1 MNLRQLLS
9 TFWPAGQQL
18 NQLFVDDRQRVAIL
32 LLPIF
37 SLFTVIAGGFVLITP
52 WLYPTPQ
59 IPLVA
64 ALIMTAVFGGGA
76 WLVQRGAIYLAGGVV
91 CGVLWL
97 VITLVALCSGG
108 VQSSA
113 VLHYIMVMLLAEISF
128 GRRGAIGAMAA
139 TTATI
144 GLLWLLEVS
153 GHLPVGSLLTTPLAY
168 AFMLLAILLLTGIIL
183 VIVDIQLSA
192 AFLAVQQEINE
203 RSRTEQRLRM
213 ALLAARAGAW
223 EWDAPSRT
231 VRWSPENYPLLGLN
245 PQTDTLTFRR
255 WREQVHAE
263 DRAALQAAIDRSIQ
277 QHAEF
282 EIEFRV
288 VLPDGTLRWLRG
300 IGQPMIN
307 AEGALQGMYGL
318 QIDVTAHK
326 TMEAELRRSEL
337 YYRSL
342 VNDLPAMVCRFQSDG
357 TLTFVNDLYCQLFQ
371 RTRDE
376 LIGFNFYDLI
386 PPPQRALVAEGIA
399 QLSPTQP
406 VMEHEHEVLHPDGS
420 IGWQRWVNR
429 LLLDERGQPVE
440 YQALGMDITARKR
453 AELERERLITELE
466 ARNAELE
473 QFTYTV
479 SHDLKSPLIT
489 IKGFASYIERDLAAG
504 KLERIPSDLQRII
517 SAADR
522 MYQLLE
528 DLLHLSRAGRQL
540 NPPERIGLGLLIS
553 EAAAAVSGRLAERN
567 VYLHLP
573 PNLPEI
579 YGDRTRL
586 REVFQNLIDNAAKF
600 MGGQPNPQ
608 IWIEARA
615 ADDPHFVLVSVRD
628 NGIGID
634 PRYTQRIFGLFE
646 RLEQR
651 VEGTGIGLTLVR
663 RIVEAHGG
671 KIWVESE
678 GLGSG
683 STFYLTLPTALQ
695 TSAPAERIN
704 SHESKH

>member
-18 NQLFVDDRQRVAIL
+18 NHLFADERQRIAIF
-32 LLPIF
+32 LLPVF
-37 SLFTVIAGGFVLITP
+37 SFLAVVAGGFALITP

-59 IPLVA
+59 IPLA
-64 ALIMTAVFGGGA
+64 AAIIMTAVFGGGA
-76 WLVQRGAIYLAGGVV
+76 WLVQRGAIQLAGRMV

-97 VITLVALCSGG
+97 VITVAVLFTGG
-108 VQSSA
+108 MRSSA
-113 VLHYIMVMLLAEISF
+113 ILHYVIVVLLAGLSF
-128 GRRGAIGAMAA
+128 GRRGAIAAVAASGAA
-139 TTATI
+139 I
-144 GLLWLLEVS
+144 SLIWWIEQS
-153 GHLPVGSLLTTPLAY
+153 GRLPEGSLLSIPLGY
-168 AFMLLAILLLTGIIL
+168 ALMLLAILLLTGIIL

-192 AFLAVQQEINE
+192 AFLAVQKEITE
-203 RSRTEQRLRM
+203 RSRAEQRLRM
-213 ALLAARAGAW
+213 ALLAAHAGAW
-223 EWDAPSRT
+223 EWEAAART

-245 PQTDTLTFRR
+245 PDRDILTFRR
-255 WREQVHAE
+255 WREQVYAE
-263 DRAALQAAIDRSIQ
+263 DRAALQAAIDRSVKE
-277 QHAEF
+277 HADLDV
-282 EIEFRV
+282 EFRV
-288 VLPDGTLRWLRG
+288 VLPNGSLRWLRG
-300 IGQPMIN
+300 IGQPVID

-318 QIDVTAHK
+318 QIDVTARK
-326 TMEAELRRSEL
+326 TIEAELRRSEL

-342 VNDLPAMVCRFQSDG
+342 VNDLPAMVCRFQPDG
-357 TLTFVNDLYCQLFQ
+357 TLTFVNDLYCQTFQ

-376 LIGFNFYDLI
+376 LIGFNFYELI

-399 QLSPTQP
+399 KLSPTQP
-406 VMEHEHEVLHPDGS
+406 VMEQEHEVLHPDGS

-429 LLLDERGQPVE
+429 LLLDDQGQLVE

-489 IKGFASYIERDLAAG
+489 IKGFASYIERDLATG
-504 KLERIPSDLQRII
+504 KIERIPSDLQRII

-553 EAAAAVSGRLAERN
+553 EAAAGVSGRLAERN

-579 YGDRTRL
+579 YVDRTRL

-600 MGGQPNPQ
+600 MGDQPSPQ

-615 ADDPHFVLVSVRD
+615 DDNPQFVLVSVRD
-628 NGIGID
+628 NGVGID
-634 PRYTQRIFGLFE
+634 PRHTQRIFSLFE
-646 RLEQR
+646 RLDQR

-678 GLGSG
+678 GLGRG
-683 STFYLTLPTALQ
+683 STFYLTLPTALP
-695 TSAPAERIN
+695 T
-704 SHESKH
+704 

>member
-9 TFWPAGQQL
+9 TFWPVGQQL
-18 NQLFVDDRQRVAIL
+18 NQLFADDRQRVAIF

-37 SLFTVIAGGFVLITP
+37 SFLTVIAGGFALITP

-76 WLVQRGAIYLAGGVV
+76 WLVQRGAIYLAGGMV
-91 CGVLWL
+91 CVVLWL
-97 VITLVALCSGG
+97 VITVAVLFTGG
-108 VQSSA
+108 LRSSA
-113 VLHYIMVMLLAEISF
+113 VLHYVIVVLLAGLSF
-128 GRRGAIGAMAA
+128 GRKGAIVSV
-139 TTATI
+139 TANSLTI
-144 GLLWLLEVS
+144 GALWFWETA
-153 GHLPVGSLLTTPLAY
+153 GWLPLGSLLTTPLAH
-168 AFMLLAILLLTGIIL
+168 ALMILAILVLTGVIL

-192 AFLAVQQEINE
+192 AFMATQAEIAE
-203 RSRTEQRLRM
+203 RTRAEQRLRL

-231 VRWSPENYPLLGLN
+231 VRWSLENYPLLGLN

-255 WREQVHAE
+255 WREQVYAE
-263 DRAALQAAIDRSIQ
+263 DRADLQAAIDRSVKE
-277 QHAEF
+277 HAEF
-282 EIEFRV
+282 EVEFRV
-288 VLPDGTLRWLRG
+288 VLPDGSLRWLRG
-300 IGQPMIN
+300 IGQPVVR
-307 AEGALQGMYGL
+307 ADGTLQGMYGL
-318 QIDVTAHK
+318 QIDVTARK

-342 VNDLPAMVCRFQSDG
+342 VNDLPAMVCRFQPDG
-357 TLTFVNDLYCQLFQ
+357 TLTFVNDLYCQTFQ

-376 LIGFNFYDLI
+376 LIGFNFYELI

-399 QLSPTQP
+399 KLSPTQP

-429 LLLDERGQPVE
+429 LLLDEQGQPVE

-453 AELERERLITELE
+453 AELEREQLIAELE

-600 MGGQPNPQ
+600 MGNQPNPQ

-634 PRYTQRIFGLFE
+634 PRHIQRIFGLFE
-646 RLEQR
+646 RLDQR

-671 KIWVESE
+671 KIWAESA

-683 STFYLTLPTALQ
+683 STFYLTLPTALP
-695 TSAPAERIN
+695 T
-704 SHESKH
+704 

>member
-9 TFWPAGQQL
+9 TFWPVGQQL
-18 NQLFVDDRQRVAIL
+18 NQLFADDRQRVAIF

-37 SLFTVIAGGFVLITP
+37 SFLTVIAGGFALITP

-76 WLVQRGAIYLAGGVV
+76 WLVQRGAIYLAGGMV
-91 CGVLWL
+91 CVVLWL
-97 VITLVALCSGG
+97 VITVAVLFTGG
-108 VQSSA
+108 LRSSA
-113 VLHYIMVMLLAEISF
+113 VLHYVIVVLLAGLSF
-128 GRRGAIGAMAA
+128 GRKGAIVSV
-139 TTATI
+139 TANSLTI
-144 GLLWLLEVS
+144 GALWVWETA
-153 GHLPVGSLLTTPLAY
+153 GWLPLGSLLTTPLAY
-168 AFMLLAILLLTGIIL
+168 ALMILAILVLTGVIL

-192 AFLAVQQEINE
+192 AFMATQAEIAE
-203 RSRTEQRLRM
+203 RTRAEQRLRL

-231 VRWSPENYPLLGLN
+231 VRWSLENYPLLGLN

-255 WREQVHAE
+255 WREQVYAE
-263 DRAALQAAIDRSIQ
+263 DRADLQAAIDRSVKE
-277 QHAEF
+277 HAEF
-282 EIEFRV
+282 EVEFRV
-288 VLPDGTLRWLRG
+288 VLPDGSLRWLRG
-300 IGQPMIN
+300 IGQPVVR
-307 AEGALQGMYGL
+307 ADGTLQGMYGL
-318 QIDVTAHK
+318 QIDVTARK

-342 VNDLPAMVCRFQSDG
+342 VNDLPAMVCRFQPDG
-357 TLTFVNDLYCQLFQ
+357 TLTFVNDLYCQTFQ

-376 LIGFNFYDLI
+376 LIGFNFYELI

-399 QLSPTQP
+399 KLSPTQP

-429 LLLDERGQPVE
+429 LLLDEQGQPVE

-453 AELERERLITELE
+453 AELEREQLIAELE

-489 IKGFASYIERDLAAG
+489 IKGFASYIERDLATG

-600 MGGQPNPQ
+600 MGNQPNPQ

-634 PRYTQRIFGLFE
+634 PRHIQRIFGLFE
-646 RLEQR
+646 RLDQR

-671 KIWVESE
+671 KIWAESA

-683 STFYLTLPTALQ
+683 STFYLTLPTALP
-695 TSAPAERIN
+695 T
-704 SHESKH
+704 

>member
-1 MNLRQLLS
+1 M
-9 TFWPAGQQL
+9 
-18 NQLFVDDRQRVAIL
+18 
-32 LLPIF
+32 
-37 SLFTVIAGGFVLITP
+37 
-52 WLYPTPQ
+52 
-59 IPLVA
+59 
-64 ALIMTAVFGGGA
+64 
-76 WLVQRGAIYLAGGVV
+76 QRGAIYLAGGMV
-91 CGVLWL
+91 CVVLWL
-97 VITLVALCSGG
+97 VITVAVLFTGG
-108 VQSSA
+108 LRSSA
-113 VLHYIMVMLLAEISF
+113 VLHYVIVVLLAGLSF
-128 GRRGAIGAMAA
+128 GRKGAIVSV
-139 TTATI
+139 TANSLTI
-144 GLLWLLEVS
+144 GALWVWETA
-153 GHLPVGSLLTTPLAY
+153 GWLPLGSLLTTPLAY
-168 AFMLLAILLLTGIIL
+168 ALMILAILVLTGVIL

-192 AFLAVQQEINE
+192 AFMATQAEIAE
-203 RSRTEQRLRM
+203 RTRAEQRLRL

-231 VRWSPENYPLLGLN
+231 VRWSLENYPLLGLN

-255 WREQVHAE
+255 WREQVYAE
-263 DRAALQAAIDRSIQ
+263 DRADLQAAIDRSVKE
-277 QHAEF
+277 HAEF
-282 EIEFRV
+282 EVEFRV
-288 VLPDGTLRWLRG
+288 VLPDGSLRWLRG
-300 IGQPMIN
+300 IGQPVVR
-307 AEGALQGMYGL
+307 ADGTLQGMYGL
-318 QIDVTAHK
+318 QIDVTARK

-342 VNDLPAMVCRFQSDG
+342 VNDLPAMVCRFQPDG
-357 TLTFVNDLYCQLFQ
+357 TLTFVNDLYCQTFQ

-376 LIGFNFYDLI
+376 LIGFNFYELI

-399 QLSPTQP
+399 KLSPTQP

-429 LLLDERGQPVE
+429 LLLDEQGQPVE

-453 AELERERLITELE
+453 AELEREQLIAELE

-489 IKGFASYIERDLAAG
+489 IKGFASYIERDLATG

-540 NPPERIGLGLLIS
+540 NPPEQIGLGLLIS

-600 MGGQPNPQ
+600 MGNQPNPQ

-634 PRYTQRIFGLFE
+634 PRHIQRIFGLFE
-646 RLEQR
+646 RLDQR

-671 KIWVESE
+671 KIWAESA

-683 STFYLTLPTALQ
+683 STFYLTLPTALP
-695 TSAPAERIN
+695 T
-704 SHESKH
+704 

>member
-9 TFWPAGQQL
+9 TFWPVGQQL
-18 NQLFVDDRQRVAIL
+18 NQLFADDRQRVAIF

-37 SLFTVIAGGFVLITP
+37 SFLTVIAGGFALITP

-64 ALIMTAVFGGGA
+64 ALVMTVVFGGGA
-76 WLVQRGAIYLAGGVV
+76 WLVQRGAIYLAGGMV
-91 CGVLWL
+91 CVVLWL
-97 VITLVALCSGG
+97 VITVAVLFTGG
-108 VQSSA
+108 VRSSA
-113 VLHYIMVMLLAEISF
+113 VLHYVIVVLLAGLSF
-128 GRRGAIGAMAA
+128 GRKGAIVSV
-139 TTATI
+139 TANSLTI
-144 GLLWLLEVS
+144 GALWFWETA
-153 GHLPVGSLLTTPLAY
+153 GWLPLGSLLTTPLAH
-168 AFMLLAILLLTGIIL
+168 ALMILAILVLTGVIL
-183 VIVDIQLSA
+183 VIVDMQLSA
-192 AFLAVQQEINE
+192 AFMATQAEIAE
-203 RSRTEQRLRM
+203 RTRAEQRLRL

-231 VRWSPENYPLLGLN
+231 VRWSLENYPLLGLN

-255 WREQVHAE
+255 WREQVYAE
-263 DRAALQAAIDRSIQ
+263 DRADLQAAIDRSVKE
-277 QHAEF
+277 HAEF
-282 EIEFRV
+282 EVEFRV
-288 VLPDGTLRWLRG
+288 VLPDGSLRWLRG
-300 IGQPMIN
+300 IGQPVVR
-307 AEGALQGMYGL
+307 ADGTLQGMYGL
-318 QIDVTAHK
+318 QIDVTARK

-342 VNDLPAMVCRFQSDG
+342 VNDLPAMVCRFQPDG
-357 TLTFVNDLYCQLFQ
+357 TLTFVNDLYCQTFQ

-376 LIGFNFYDLI
+376 LIGFNFYELI

-399 QLSPTQP
+399 KLSPTQP

-429 LLLDERGQPVE
+429 LLLDEQGQPVE

-453 AELERERLITELE
+453 AELEREQLIAELE

-489 IKGFASYIERDLAAG
+489 IKGFASYIERDLATG

-600 MGGQPNPQ
+600 MGNQPNPQ

-634 PRYTQRIFGLFE
+634 PRHIQRIFGLFE
-646 RLEQR
+646 RLDQR

-671 KIWVESE
+671 KIWAESA

-683 STFYLTLPTALQ
+683 STFYLTLPTALP
-695 TSAPAERIN
+695 T
-704 SHESKH
+704 

>member
-9 TFWPAGQQL
+9 TFWPVVQQL
-18 NQLFVDDRQRVAIL
+18 NQLFADDRQRVAIF

-37 SLFTVIAGGFVLITP
+37 SFLTVIAGGFALITP

-76 WLVQRGAIYLAGGVV
+76 WLVQRGAIYLAGGMV
-91 CGVLWL
+91 CVVLWL
-97 VITLVALCSGG
+97 VITVAVLFTGG
-108 VQSSA
+108 LRSSA
-113 VLHYIMVMLLAEISF
+113 VLHYVIVVLLAGLSF
-128 GRRGAIGAMAA
+128 GRKGAIVSV
-139 TTATI
+139 TANSLTI
-144 GLLWLLEVS
+144 GALWVWETA
-153 GHLPVGSLLTTPLAY
+153 GWLPLGSLLTTPLAY
-168 AFMLLAILLLTGIIL
+168 ALMILAILVLTGVIL

-192 AFLAVQQEINE
+192 AFMATQAEIAE
-203 RSRTEQRLRM
+203 RTRAEQRLRL

-231 VRWSPENYPLLGLN
+231 VRWSLENYPLLGLN

-255 WREQVHAE
+255 WREQVYAE
-263 DRAALQAAIDRSIQ
+263 DRADLQAAIDRSVKE
-277 QHAEF
+277 HAEF
-282 EIEFRV
+282 EVEFRV
-288 VLPDGTLRWLRG
+288 VLPDGSLRWLRG
-300 IGQPMIN
+300 IGQPVVR
-307 AEGALQGMYGL
+307 ADGTLQGMYGL
-318 QIDVTAHK
+318 QIDVTARK

-342 VNDLPAMVCRFQSDG
+342 VNDLPAMVCRFQPDG
-357 TLTFVNDLYCQLFQ
+357 TLTFVNDLYCQTFQ

-376 LIGFNFYDLI
+376 LIGFNFYELI

-399 QLSPTQP
+399 KLSPTQP

-429 LLLDERGQPVE
+429 LLLDEQGQPVE

-453 AELERERLITELE
+453 AELEREQLIAELE

-489 IKGFASYIERDLAAG
+489 IKGFASYIERDLATG

-600 MGGQPNPQ
+600 MGNQPNPQ

-634 PRYTQRIFGLFE
+634 PRHIQRIFGLFE
-646 RLEQR
+646 RLDQR

-671 KIWVESE
+671 KIWAESA

-683 STFYLTLPTALQ
+683 STFYLTLPTALP
-695 TSAPAERIN
+695 T
-704 SHESKH
+704 

>member
-18 NQLFVDDRQRVAIL
+18 NQLFADDRQRLAIF
-32 LLPIF
+32 LLPVF
-37 SLFTVIAGGFVLITP
+37 SFLAVIAGGFALIAP

-59 IPLVA
+59 IPLA
-64 ALIMTAVFGGGA
+64 AAIIMTAVFGGGA
-76 WLVQRGAIYLAGGVV
+76 WLVQRGAIHLAGGMV

-97 VITLVALCSGG
+97 VITVAVLFTGG
-108 VQSSA
+108 VRSSA
-113 VLHYIMVMLLAEISF
+113 ILHYVIVVLLAGLSF
-128 GRRGAIGAMAA
+128 GRKGAIAA
-139 TTATI
+139 VAANSLTI
-144 GLLWLLEVS
+144 SALWVWEAA
-153 GHLPVGSLLTTPLAY
+153 GWLPPGSLLTTPLTY
-168 AFMLLAILLLTGIIL
+168 ALMVLAILALTGVIL

-192 AFLAVQQEINE
+192 AFSAAQMEITE
-203 RSRTEQRLRM
+203 RTRAEQRLRL

-223 EWDAPSRT
+223 EWEAATRT
-231 VRWSPENYPLLGLN
+231 MRWSPENYPLLGLH
-245 PQTDTLTFRR
+245 PDRDKLTLRR
-255 WREQVHAE
+255 WREQVYAD
-263 DRAALQAAIDRSIQ
+263 DRAALQAAIDHSIKE
-277 QHAEF
+277 HADF
-282 EIEFRV
+282 DVEFRV
-288 VLPDGTLRWLRG
+288 VLPDGSLRWLRG
-300 IGQPMIN
+300 IGQPVID
-307 AEGALQGMYGL
+307 AEGALHGMYGL
-318 QIDVTAHK
+318 QIDITARK
-326 TMEAELRRSEL
+326 TIEAELRRSEL

-342 VNDLPAMVCRFQSDG
+342 VNDLPAMVCRFQPDG
-357 TLTFVNDLYCQLFQ
+357 TLTFVNDLYCQTFQ

-376 LIGFNFYDLI
+376 LIGFNFYELI

-399 QLSPTQP
+399 KLSPTQP
-406 VMEHEHEVLHPDGS
+406 VMEQEHEVLHPDGS
-420 IGWQRWVNR
+420 IGWQHWVNR
-429 LLLDERGQPVE
+429 LLLDDQGQPVE

-453 AELERERLITELE
+453 AELERERLIAELE

-489 IKGFASYIERDLAAG
+489 IKGFASYIERDLATG
-504 KLERIPSDLQRII
+504 KIERIPSDLQRII
-517 SAADR
+517 AAADR

-528 DLLHLSRAGRQL
+528 DLLHLSRAGRQI

-553 EAAAAVSGRLAERN
+553 EAAAGVSGRLAERN

-600 MGGQPNPQ
+600 MGDQPSPQ

-615 ADDPHFVLVSVRD
+615 ADDPQFVLVSVRD
-628 NGIGID
+628 NGVGID
-634 PRYTQRIFGLFE
+634 PRHTQRIFGLFE
-646 RLEQR
+646 RLDQR

-678 GLGSG
+678 GLGRG
-683 STFYLTLPTALQ
+683 STFYLTLPTALP
-695 TSAPAERIN
+695 T
-704 SHESKH
+704 

>member
-9 TFWPAGQQL
+9 TFWPVGQQL
-18 NQLFVDDRQRVAIL
+18 NQLFADDRQRVAIF

-37 SLFTVIAGGFVLITP
+37 SFLTVIAGGFALITP

-76 WLVQRGAIYLAGGVV
+76 WLVQRGAIYLAGGMV
-91 CGVLWL
+91 CVVLWL
-97 VITLVALCSGG
+97 VITVAVLFTGG
-108 VQSSA
+108 LRSSA
-113 VLHYIMVMLLAEISF
+113 VLHYVIVVLLAGLSF
-128 GRRGAIGAMAA
+128 GRKGAIVSV
-139 TTATI
+139 TANSLTI
-144 GLLWLLEVS
+144 GALWVWETA
-153 GHLPVGSLLTTPLAY
+153 GWLPLGSLLTTPLAH
-168 AFMLLAILLLTGIIL
+168 ALMILAILVLTGVIL

-192 AFLAVQQEINE
+192 AFMATQAEIAE
-203 RSRTEQRLRM
+203 RTRAEQRLRL

-231 VRWSPENYPLLGLN
+231 VRWSLENYPLLGLN

-255 WREQVHAE
+255 WREQVYAE
-263 DRAALQAAIDRSIQ
+263 DRADLQAAIDRSVKE
-277 QHAEF
+277 HAEF
-282 EIEFRV
+282 EVEFRV
-288 VLPDGTLRWLRG
+288 VLPDGSLRWLRG
-300 IGQPMIN
+300 IGQPVVR
-307 AEGALQGMYGL
+307 ADGTLQGMYGL
-318 QIDVTAHK
+318 QIDVTARK

-342 VNDLPAMVCRFQSDG
+342 VNDLPAMVCRFQPDG
-357 TLTFVNDLYCQLFQ
+357 TLTFVNDLYCQTFQ

-376 LIGFNFYDLI
+376 LIGFNFYELI

-399 QLSPTQP
+399 KLSPTQP

-429 LLLDERGQPVE
+429 LLLDEQGQPVE

-453 AELERERLITELE
+453 AELEREQLIAELE

-489 IKGFASYIERDLAAG
+489 IKGFASYIERDLATG

-600 MGGQPNPQ
+600 MGNQPNPQ

-634 PRYTQRIFGLFE
+634 PRHIQRIFGLFE
-646 RLEQR
+646 RLDQR

-671 KIWVESE
+671 KIWAESA

-683 STFYLTLPTALQ
+683 STFYLTLPTALP
-695 TSAPAERIN
+695 T
-704 SHESKH
+704 